1 MWFDIISLIISILSL
16 GATIAI
22 SIIIYKLERK
32 NEKRNKEKEI
42 RENAKNF
49 ISDNVDEKEY
59 LPLATIASGCFSQKK
74 HCRKIYNEFSLL
86 DDDTKKEVL
95 KLADMDCQL
104 IDNDEWIKEKINLIR
119 EAIKELGIG
128 RDFLYDG
135 GKYLTRAYNYK
146 ENSVSKLEHLK
157 TTRYLYNDFFGIR
170 KNIIIFKKNDKL
182 TYEEYLEDYL
192 YIKYDEKK
200 TMPEDVRL
208 PNEYL
213 FEMEDLG
220 DCDEDKICFWMMVMV
235 RNVIIYS
242 IRYLGY
248 KQKEHTFI
256 STSNIKTFE
265 DKYFS
270 VLYELYYL
278 EKEYAKK
285 KKHQKI

>member
-42 RENAKNF
+42 RENAKKF
-49 ISDNVDEKEY
+49 ISENIDEKEY
-59 LPLATIASGCFSQKK
+59 LPLATIASGCFSQNK
-74 HCRKIYNEFSLL
+74 HYRKIYNEFSLL

-104 IDNDEWIKEKINLIR
+104 INNDEWIKEKIDLIK

-146 ENSVSKLEHLK
+146 ENSILEFENLK
-157 TTRYLYNDFFGIR
+157 TNQYLYNDVFGIR
-170 KNIIIFKKNDKL
+170 KNIIIFKRSDKL
-182 TYEEYLEDYL
+182 TYEEYLNDYL
-192 YIKYDEKK
+192 YIKYCENKK
-200 TMPEDVRL
+200 MSEDVRL

-242 IRYLGY
+242 MRYLGY
-248 KQKEHTFI
+248 KQKEHTCF
-256 STSNIKTFE
+256 SSSNIKTFE

-285 KKHQKI
+285 KKRQKI